1 MRDILG
7 KRYSAIA
14 SRACNPI
21 PQKRYAD
28 VAQIQKALSRRRNF
42 LPAIFGVLLVILT
55 LCLYSTGSRLRAL
68 QSVQE
73 EAVQREHFAD
83 SICKDI
89 DKRMA
94 EIYQPVIDTLPNIM
108 YQDVCY
114 QELAKAMEQ
123 LPSVTQ
129 SFQNST
135 QDSELL
141 SRFNSYY
148 TNLQF
153 KYYYGALEI
162 IELKPLSP
170 ALRNLSTGK

>member
-1 MRDILG
+1 
-7 KRYSAIA
+7 
-14 SRACNPI
+14 
-21 PQKRYAD
+21 
-28 VAQIQKALSRRRNF
+28 
-42 LPAIFGVLLVILT
+42 
-55 LCLYSTGSRLRAL
+55 LYSTGSKLREL

-94 EIYQPVIDTLPNIM
+94 EIYQPVIDTLPDIM
-108 YQDVCY
+108 YQDACY

-123 LPSVTQ
+123 LPSVSQ

-162 IELKPLSP
+162 IELKPLSS

>member
-28 VAQIQKALSRRRNF
+28 VAQIQKAFSRRRNV
-42 LPAIFGVLLVILT
+42 LPAILGVILAILT
-55 LCLYSTGSRLRAL
+55 LCLYSIGSRLREL

-94 EIYQPVIDTLPNIM
+94 EIYQPVIDDLPSIM

-129 SFQNST
+129 SFQNIT

-153 KYYYGALEI
+153 KYYYTALEI
-162 IELKPLSP
+162 IEPKPYSP
-170 ALRNLSTGK
+170 ALGNLNSSE

>member
-1 MRDILG
+1 
-7 KRYSAIA
+7 
-14 SRACNPI
+14 
-21 PQKRYAD
+21 
-28 VAQIQKALSRRRNF
+28 
-42 LPAIFGVLLVILT
+42 
-55 LCLYSTGSRLRAL
+55 
-68 QSVQE
+68 VQE

-94 EIYQPVIDTLPNIM
+94 EIYEPVIDTLSTIM
-108 YQDVCY
+108 YQDACY

-123 LPSVTQ
+123 LSTVSQ

>member
-1 MRDILG
+1 M
-7 KRYSAIA
+7 
-14 SRACNPI
+14 
-21 PQKRYAD
+21 
-28 VAQIQKALSRRRNF
+28 
-42 LPAIFGVLLVILT
+42 
-55 LCLYSTGSRLRAL
+55 
-68 QSVQE
+68 
-73 EAVQREHFAD
+73 QREHFAD

-94 EIYQPVIDTLPNIM
+94 EIYEPVVDTLPAIM
-108 YQDVCY
+108 YQDACY

-129 SFQNST
+129 SFQSST

-153 KYYYGALEI
+153 KYYHSALEI
-162 IELKPLSP
+162 IELKPHSL
-170 ALRNLSTGK
+170 ALGILKAGN

>member
-1 MRDILG
+1 
-7 KRYSAIA
+7 
-14 SRACNPI
+14 
-21 PQKRYAD
+21 
-28 VAQIQKALSRRRNF
+28 
-42 LPAIFGVLLVILT
+42 
-55 LCLYSTGSRLRAL
+55 
-68 QSVQE
+68 
-73 EAVQREHFAD
+73 
-83 SICKDI
+83 
-89 DKRMA
+89 MA
-94 EIYQPVIDTLPNIM
+94 EIYEPVIDTLSTIM
-108 YQDVCY
+108 YQDACY

-123 LPSVTQ
+123 LSTVSQ